1 MTYKNFKLSMALFT
15 LGEAT
20 LIVCTIGLIASCHA
34 NRTILIIYEVAL
46 ILGFIT
52 HIIVIIIL
60 VDVIKNVLKSDVPL
74 SIKENLD
81 EIVKY
86 QNYYIIPNVVAL
98 VVEFFFIVVIPF
110 LIKRISKA
118 NQENRTV
125 ADSEINMGYIRV

>member
-1 MTYKNFKLSMALFT
+1 MALFT

-34 NRTILIIYEVAL
+34 NRTILIIYEAAL

-52 HIIVIIIL
+52 HIVVIIIL
-60 VDVIKNVLKSDVPL
+60 VDVVKNELKSDVPL
-74 SIKENLD
+74 SIKENLN
-81 EIVKY
+81 ELVKL

-98 VVEFFFIVVIPF
+98 AVELFFIVAIPF
-110 LIKRISKA
+110 LIKRLSKN

-125 ADSEINMGYIRV
+125 AYSEINMCYIRV